1 MTVPAQTVFPV
12 FVGSGRSG
20 TTLLRTIFDAHP
32 QLAVAHEPQ
41 FMGTVA
47 RKRAQLEA
55 NGFNLDEF
63 IATLNGNSNYRHLE
77 LDADGVKSALDEAD
91 PQNTA
96 DAVRVVLGEYA
107 RRDEKP
113 LYADKTPGYVVQIPD
128 LARMFPEIRF
138 VHLIRDGRD
147 VALSYLE
154 RPWGPSTIGESALYW
169 RSRVGRGRKAGKV
182 IGPERYL
189 EVRYEDLVA
198 DPEAEVVRICSF
210 LSLPFAPEML
220 QYHESAE
227 NLIATSHQPEAFSA
241 LLLPPTSGLRDWTT
255 EMKDDDVALFEAIA
269 GDLLEDLD
277 YPRRTRTISVTTRS
291 RVLRAEAGWS
301 AQRARAAIKMRL
313 RRVKRTP

>member
-1 MTVPAQTVFPV
+1 MTVPAQAVFPV

-32 QLAVAHEPQ
+32 HLAVAHEPQ

-47 RKRAQLEA
+47 RNRSQLEA
-55 NGFNLDEF
+55 NGFHLDEF
-63 IATLNGNSNYRHLE
+63 VSTINANANYRRLE
-77 LDADGVKSALDEAD
+77 LDSDAVRHALDEAE
-91 PQNTA
+91 PASVA

-107 RRDEKP
+107 RREDKP
-113 LYADKTPGYVVQIPD
+113 LYADKTPGYVIQIPE
-128 LARMFPEIRF
+128 LSKMFPEIRF

-154 RPWGPSTIGESALYW
+154 RPWGPSTIGESAMYW
-169 RSRVGRGRKAGKV
+169 RSRVGRGRRAGRA

-189 EVRYEDLVA
+189 EVRYEELVA
-198 DPEAEVVRICSF
+198 NTEPEVARICSF

-220 QYHESAE
+220 QYHESAKS
-227 NLIATSHQPEAFSA
+227 LIAGSHQPEAFSA

-255 EMKDDDVALFEAIA
+255 QMNEDDVALFEAIA

-277 YPRRTRTISVTTRS
+277 YPRRSRTFSLATRA
-291 RVLRAEAGWS
+291 RVLRAEAAWS
-301 AQRARAAIKMRL
+301 ARRAREAAKTRL
-313 RRVKRTP
+313 RRSKRAR